1 MYMLVNI
8 LAIFIL
14 VLVYV
19 FIVNKKEMFLNKLW
33 NSQLDKSIDC
43 EKNKKDI
50 YRKDFKNLVNV
61 TELMTGECEEF
72 YPPHNFY

>member
-1 MYMLVNI
+1 MLVNI

-72 YPPHNFY
+72 YQPHNFY